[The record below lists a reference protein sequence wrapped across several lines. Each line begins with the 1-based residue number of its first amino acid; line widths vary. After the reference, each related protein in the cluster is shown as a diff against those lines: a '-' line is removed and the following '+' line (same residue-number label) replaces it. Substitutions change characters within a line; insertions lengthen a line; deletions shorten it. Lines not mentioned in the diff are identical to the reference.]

1 MKTIGILGGMSFEST
16 TVYYQEINQLI
27 NKNLKSSHSA
37 KILLYSF
44 DYRELEI
51 LLEQNDWEKITH
63 RLITQANKLKLA
75 GADFLLIGAN
85 TMHIVADQ
93 IEEAT
98 QLKICHIVDATLENV
113 KSLKL
118 KKVLLLGTKYTMQSS
133 IYQNR
138 FEKQEIEVITP
149 PTEDQDTIHDIIYNE
164 LILGDFKV
172 SSKQKIIDIMKSSM
186 KHGVQ
191 GFILGCT
198 EIPLLIHEEDVD
210 APIFNTLKL
219 HAKQAVKWMID
230 PTYDK

>member
-16 TVYYQEINQLI
+16 TVYYQEINKLVNKELQL
-27 NKNLKSSHSA
+27 SHSA

-51 LLEQNDWEKITH
+51 LLEQNDWRKITNL
-63 RLITQANKLKLA
+63 LITQANKLKTA

-98 QLKICHIVDATLENV
+98 QLKICHIVDATLEKV
-113 KSLKL
+113 KSLNL
-118 KKVLLLGTKYTMQSS
+118 TKVLLLGTKYTMQST

-138 FEKQEIEVITP
+138 FEKQGIEVITP
-149 PTEDQDTIHDIIYNE
+149 QTQDQDIIHDIIYNE
-164 LILGDFKV
+164 LILGKFNV
-172 SSKQKIIDIMKSSM
+172 SSKQKIIDIMKLSM
-186 KHGVQ
+186 KTGVQ

-198 EIPLLIHEEDVD
+198 EIPLLIHEEDID

-219 HAKQAVKWMID
+219 HVEEAVKWMLD
-230 PTYDK
+230 PTCEK